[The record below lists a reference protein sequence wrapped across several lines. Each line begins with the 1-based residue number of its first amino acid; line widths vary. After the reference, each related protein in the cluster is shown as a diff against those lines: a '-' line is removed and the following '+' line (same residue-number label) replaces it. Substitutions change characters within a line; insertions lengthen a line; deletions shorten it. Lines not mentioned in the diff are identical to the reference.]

1 MFTYIAIFFAITTVI
16 TVAIM
21 LNADRC
27 AKTTGQ
33 FPYDEEM

>member
-1 MFTYIAIFFAITTVI
+1 MTTIIAIFTITTI
-16 TVAIM
+16 TTIIIM